1 MVVFYSKKDRELN
14 NNLVSDVKVNDDGK
28 LVITKGGA
36 DSVLNFS
43 SLRLVESNTDGISVP
58 PRAIVVPLVCN
69 VQPKIIV
76 TYATD
81 GRHSNLY
88 WEQHAF
94 GFEGS
99 TLLFGNSAALHLR
112 AYDVTN
118 ESFKIKSYNE
128 TTYKVKYWC
137 FA

>member
-1 MVVFYSKKDRELN
+1 M
-14 NNLVSDVKVNDDGK
+14 SDVKVNNDGK

-43 SLRLVESNTDGISVP
+43 SLRLVESSTNLVTVP
-58 PRAIVVPLVCN
+58 PREIIVPLVCN
-69 VQPKIIV
+69 VQPKIVI

-81 GRHSNLY
+81 KRHFNIY
-88 WEQHAF
+88 WEAHLF

-99 TLLFGNSAALHLR
+99 ELIFGNTTATLHLR
-112 AYDVTN
+112 AYDVTDKSFKLKSCN
-118 ESFKIKSYNE
+118 ES
-128 TTYKVKYWC
+128 TYKVNYWC